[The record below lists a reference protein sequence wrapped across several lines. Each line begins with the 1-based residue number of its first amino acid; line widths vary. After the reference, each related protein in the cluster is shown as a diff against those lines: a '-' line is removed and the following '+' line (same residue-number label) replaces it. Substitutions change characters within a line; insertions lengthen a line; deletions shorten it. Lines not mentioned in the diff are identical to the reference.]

1 MPLSSPMTHT
11 IHDHIYQ
18 TGLDITKTESNNN
31 FVLLCI
37 ELNKMNVVFSFF
49 TDRKQH

>member
-1 MPLSSPMTHT
+1 MITSFAETMIT
-11 IHDHIYQ
+11 
-18 TGLDITKTESNNN
+18 LDITKTESNNS